1 MSVFIKANELASEI
15 RESKE
20 YKDLIDCKCKMDKDE
35 EASSLLRDMRLL
47 QEEYIK
53 TVRENIDKD
62 AVDSME
68 NILKNKH
75 DELLSN
81 DITHNYIKAKDTF
94 DKLMKEINKKLAE
107 GIALPT
113 KESDCENCKGC
124 D

>member
-1 MSVFIKANELASEI
+1 MNVFEKASELASEI

-20 YKDLIDCKCKMDKDE
+20 YKTLIDCKCKMDNNE
-35 EASSLLRDMRLL
+35 EATSLLRDMRLL

-62 AVDSME
+62 AINSME

-75 DELLSN
+75 DELLEN
-81 DITHNYIKAKDTF
+81 EITHDYIIAKDVF
-94 DKLMKEINKKLAE
+94 DKLMKEINKILAK

-113 KESDCENCKGC
+113 KGNDCENCEGC
-124 D
+124 E